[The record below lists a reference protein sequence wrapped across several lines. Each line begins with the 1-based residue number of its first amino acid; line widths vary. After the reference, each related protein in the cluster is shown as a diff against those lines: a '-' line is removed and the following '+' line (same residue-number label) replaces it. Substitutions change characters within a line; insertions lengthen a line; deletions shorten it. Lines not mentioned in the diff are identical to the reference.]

1 MTSFNTCFARL
12 LTVSSLLFIFPVT
25 DALAGR
31 CAEDI
36 KRIDEAIKNQY
47 GGNGAW
53 WEWFACPV
61 CLGSELKKDA
71 VVTKEQIRD
80 ISSKRNLASLLE
92 RDKQEQMCVKLLEG
106 PKRQLK
112 VN

>member
-1 MTSFNTCFARL
+1 MKFFNTRFARL
-12 LTVSSLLFIFPVT
+12 LIISSLLFIFPVT

-61 CLGSELKKDA
+61 CLGSELKKKCSRYQRA
-71 VVTKEQIRD
+71 NPRYQQQAESSVTAR
-80 ISSKRNLASLLE
+80 
-92 RDKQEQMCVKLLEG
+92 EG
-106 PKRQLK
+106 
-112 VN
+112 